1 MRYPITPEFIS
12 ELPNKL
18 AAIYIRLETFILE
31 DICERLKTSG
41 TVTETAI
48 EQIKTLQRR
57 GYTFANIE
65 KAVKE
70 TLELSDR
77 EYENLWNDAVERNK
91 KYFDAVIDKNTLA
104 AASFD
109 KKTFEDEINAIERQT
124 AGELKNITQSL
135 GFAVRQGGS
144 KVTFLPVAETYQK
157 VLDDALMKVQSGTGS
172 YNTAIREA
180 VKQLTDSGLQ
190 VIDYQT
196 GWHNRVDVAVR
207 RAVMTGV
214 SQLSAKYSERE
225 AEILGADLFE
235 VSAHKGA
242 RDTDKPNPWSNHK
255 AWQGKVYSRSGKSDL
270 YPSIISV
277 CGLGQPDG
285 LTGINCRHMYFP
297 FIEGVSERTYTDKE
311 LENIDGEPFVY
322 QGKTYTA
329 YEATQKQRQIETAI
343 RQCKRECIAADA
355 REDREYYTD
364 CSVRLR
370 RLKDEYNSFSKAAK
384 LPMQSE
390 RANIA
395 EFGAKEAKEAINGY
409 NEVAKQ
415 ANMMY
420 DTGSTE
426 SNVTAYMRDLPLRN
440 EIKNSFP
447 HIIDKG
453 QQNKHISGTNE
464 YKQYNASYIGN
475 GQFGPSR
482 ITIDEDNIKAL
493 VSKYAGN
500 GLLKRDKNGKWL
512 GYEIITI
519 NDMDVGVAVNN
530 ITGEEAITSVFKIK
544 WSKGNGY
551 HIYPDYP
558 SKKGRKTDI

>member
-57 GYTFANIE
+57 GYTFAHIE

-135 GFAVRQGGS
+135 GFAVRQGGG

-311 LENIDGEPFVY
+311 LENIDGEPFAY

-395 EFGAKEAKEAINGY
+395 AFGSREGRKSE
-409 NEVAKQ
+409 
-415 ANMMY
+415 
-420 DTGSTE
+420 
-426 SNVTAYMRDLPLRN
+426 
-440 EIKNSFP
+440 
-447 HIIDKG
+447 
-453 QQNKHISGTNE
+453 NE
-464 YKQYNASYIGN
+464 YKAVAKNK
-475 GQFGPSR
+475 SR
-482 ITIDEDNIKAL
+482 DRIIEEIK
-493 VSKYAGN
+493 KAGN
-500 GLLKRDKNGKWL
+500 ISKAAIVNIPRL
-512 GYEIITI
+512 TI
-519 NDMDVGVAVNN
+519 NTETLTFDDNHINQIREHNVS
-530 ITGEEAITSVFKIK
+530 IEEAIRFIK
-544 WSKGNGY
+544 EAQISITVWNGKY
-551 HIYPDYP
+551 ERYIGYRGCSYVDKEKMHIRTTFRADEYD
-558 SKKGRKTDI
+558 SNMLAIIEVLKKYGL